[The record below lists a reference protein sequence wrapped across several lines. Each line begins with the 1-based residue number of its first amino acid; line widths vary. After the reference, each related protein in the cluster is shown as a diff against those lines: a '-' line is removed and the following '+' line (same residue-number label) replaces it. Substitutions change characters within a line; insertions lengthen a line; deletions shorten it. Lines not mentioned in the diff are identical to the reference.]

1 MVDASVALVVLLITL
16 AAFAWIGFRA
26 RFDRENLDDYIVARN
41 SQLALTLGLNFLA
54 AGVGAWILFAPPEV
68 GAFVGFVGVVGYALG
83 AAAPL
88 LAFAIL
94 GGHMRRVAPAGHSL
108 TEFVR
113 LRFGRLFH
121 VYIVGLS
128 LMYMLL
134 FVTAELTA
142 VGAVMA
148 ILSGAHVRLT
158 IVLVAV
164 VTVAYTAY
172 GGLRASMR
180 TDSWQAWLV
189 LALLALA
196 GVAIIANLSSP
207 RDAFIDSGLLGVTR
221 GGVEAALTLI
231 IAVTAANLF
240 HQGYWQR
247 VWAARDTRALWGGA
261 WLGAILIIPALLVVG
276 VLGLLAAGAGLEL
289 GSPPAPFFALLVGLP
304 AWVNV
309 AVLVLGVALV
319 ASAVDTLENA
329 MAALVVVERPSL
341 SLAGARVVTVLL
353 MAPAVIV
360 AWQGYSVLRL
370 FLIADLLCASAVVP
384 ALLSLWRRATATGA
398 LAGAVAGL
406 LGAVLPGIISTGS
419 LAEGVERATFPA
431 AVPTLP
437 PFLGAVIASTAV
449 ALIVSLFGRTQ
460 TDLDKVN
467 EQIPA
472 LSGSAGAPPPS

>member
-1 MVDASVALVVLLITL
+1 MVNATVALVILCITL
-16 AAFAWIGFRA
+16 AGFAWIGFRA
-26 RFDRENLDDYIVARN
+26 HFDPGNLDDYIVARN
-41 SQLALTLGLNFLA
+41 SPTALTLGLNFLA

-68 GAFVGFVGVVGYALG
+68 GAFVGLVGVFGYALG

-94 GGHMRRVAPAGHSL
+94 GGRMRQVAPAGHSL

-121 VYIVGLS
+121 IYIVGLS

-148 ILSGAHVRLT
+148 ILAGAHVRLT

-189 LALLALA
+189 LALVSLA
-196 GVAIIANLSSP
+196 GVAIVSNLSSP
-207 RDAFIDSGLLGVTR
+207 GDAFRNSGLLDVNR
-221 GGVEAALTLI
+221 IGVEAAITLI

-261 WLGAILIIPALLVVG
+261 WRGSIMIIPVLLVVG
-276 VLGLLAAGAGLEL
+276 MLGILASGAGLDL
-289 GSPPAPFFALLVGLP
+289 GSPPAPFFALLTGLP
-304 AWVNV
+304 VWISA

-341 SLAGARVVTVLL
+341 SLTGARVVTVLL
-353 MAPAVIV
+353 MVPAVIV

-384 ALLSLWRRATATGA
+384 ALFCLWRRATATGA
-398 LAGAVAGL
+398 LAGSVAGL
-406 LGAVLPGIISTGS
+406 IGAVAPGIVSSGS
-419 LAEGVERATFPA
+419 FAEGIERATFPG

-437 PFLGAVIASTAV
+437 PFLGALLASTVVAV
-449 ALIVSLFGRTQ
+449 VVSLVGRSEA
-460 TDLDKVN
+460 DLDKVN
-467 EQIPA
+467 EQMPV
-472 LSGSAGAPPPS
+472 LSGGVAPPQ